1 MENDLINTNLIFI
14 ILGMVVAVL
23 GLSLFIFGIRSW
35 FTKRG
40 KISTRLNQFVAAEIA
55 QTNASTERPIIP
67 REINGS
73 LLNRTVLSWFKKL
86 IQLLGRSTPNK
97 VAGEIEHKLTVA
109 GNPFNLH
116 AAEFFA
122 MRFLAISAGFLLAIY
137 INRDIKNLSVN
148 SILFGVLIFIF
159 LSVLPD
165 VWLRGRIR
173 SRKNEL
179 SRGLPDALDMLSVC
193 ASAGLGF
200 DQSLQKI
207 SGYWD
212 TELGREFRRVTQ
224 EMEMGVSRVAALKNM
239 SDRVD
244 VNDISQ
250 FISISIQAE
259 KIGMSYA
266 EVLHSQALQMRELR
280 RFRAREIANKL
291 PGKMIIPIVLFIF
304 PAIMAVILGPAIPSV
319 MDLFS
324 SMR

>member
-1 MENDLINTNLIFI
+1 MT
-14 ILGMVVAVL
+14 VAVL
-23 GLSLFIFGIRSW
+23 GLSLLIFGFRSW
-35 FTKRG
+35 FTKG
-40 KISTRLNQFVAAEIA
+40 SKFSTRLNQFVAAEIP
-55 QTNASTERPIIP
+55 QTNVNNERTIIP
-67 REINGS
+67 REISGS
-73 LLNRTVLSWFKKL
+73 LLNRTFFSWFRKL
-86 IQLLGRSTPNK
+86 IHLLGRSTPNTLA
-97 VAGEIEHKLTVA
+97 VELEHKLTVA
-109 GNPFNLH
+109 GTPFNLH

-122 MRFLAISAGFLLAIY
+122 LRFVSISAGFLLAIY
-137 INRDIKNLSVN
+137 INRDIKNLNLN
-148 SILFGVLIFIF
+148 SIFFGLLVLVF

-173 SRKNEL
+173 SRQNEL

-207 SGYWD
+207 SAYWD
-212 TELGREFRRVTQ
+212 TELGREFHRVTQ

-239 SDRVD
+239 SERVD

-250 FISISIQAE
+250 FIAISIQAE

-266 EVLHSQALQMRELR
+266 EVLRSQALQMRELR

-304 PAIMAVILGPAIPSV
+304 PSIMAVILGPAIPQVLNLLDST
-319 MDLFS
+319 
-324 SMR
+324 R